1 MKVVNRRAR
10 FDYEFIERHE
20 AGIVLTGAEVKAVRA
35 KKVNISQAHARII
48 NGEMYLINANFNG
61 ENIENPTRTKKL
73 LLHRK
78 EIESLETKI
87 KAKKLTLVPTKMY
100 TKGRLVKLEL
110 ALGKPKRKFEKR
122 QQMKKKDI
130 EKELAQELKNH

>member
-1 MKVVNRRAR
+1 M
-10 FDYEFIERHE
+10 
-20 AGIVLTGAEVKAVRA
+20 LTGAEVKAVRA

-87 KAKKLTLVPTKMY
+87 KAKKLTLVPVSLY
-100 TKGRLVKLEL
+100 TTRRLVKVEIAL
-110 ALGKPKRKFEKR
+110 AKAKRKHEKR
-122 QQMKKKDI
+122 EKIKKKDI
-130 EKELAQELKNH
+130 EREIERELK

>member
-87 KAKKLTLVPTKMY
+87 KAKKLTLVPVSLY
-100 TKGRLVKLEL
+100 TTRRLVKVEIAL
-110 ALGKPKRKFEKR
+110 AKAKRKHEKR
-122 QQMKKKDI
+122 EKIKKKDI
-130 EKELAQELKNH
+130 EREIERELK

>member
-20 AGIVLTGAEVKAVRA
+20 AGMVLPGAEVQAVRA

-87 KAKKLTLVPTKMY
+87 KAKKLTLVPVSLY
-100 TKGRLVKLEL
+100 TTRRLVKVEIAL
-110 ALGKPKRKFEKR
+110 AKAKRKHEKR
-122 QQMKKKDI
+122 EKIKKKDI
-130 EKELAQELKNH
+130 EREIERELK